1 MKCCIVIDLLP
12 GYIDGLTSEETNEEI
27 EKHLE
32 SCTSCRTI
40 YRQMNAGIPNE
51 IPAKKE
57 DIDFLKKLRE
67 RMHRKYVIVA
77 LSTCAVLIGTTVFLK
92 SYNIPVSYDPDCMTT
107 EIYEIAYVPNHL
119 GLREWQYKGPS
130 FHASETQG
138 RDPAQDTGEDQTM
151 EQIRFVLNISAEKQK
166 SLKISNFI
174 SKGRTIQRD
183 GKTIRV
189 VYYCYTRTLWNNL
202 FFDDS
207 GSMNPLISEGDVFE
221 ETFYRNANAEYQ
233 PKTREIYYLPTV
245 NMNKLERLSDE
256 EFDAQREDATLVWRG
271 VI

>member
-1 MKCCIVIDLLP
+1 
-12 GYIDGLTSEETNEEI
+12 
-27 EKHLE
+27 
-32 SCTSCRTI
+32 
-40 YRQMNAGIPNE
+40 
-51 IPAKKE
+51 
-57 DIDFLKKLRE
+57 
-67 RMHRKYVIVA
+67 
-77 LSTCAVLIGTTVFLK
+77 
-92 SYNIPVSYDPDCMTT
+92 
-107 EIYEIAYVPNHL
+107 
-119 GLREWQYKGPS
+119 
-130 FHASETQG
+130 
-138 RDPAQDTGEDQTM
+138 QDAGEDQTM

-221 ETFYRNANAEYQ
+221 ETFYRNANPDYQ

-256 EFDAQREDATLVWRG
+256 EFDAQREDAALVWRG